1 MVCFRFLGEVVM
13 GGEKKGREEK
23 RRKKNQKVPRG
34 NYRLLARSK
43 TYPVSMLPRGNE
55 RCSIE

>member
-13 GGEKKGREEK
+13 EGEKKGGG
-23 RRKKNQKVPRG
+23 KKKVPRG

-43 TYPVSMLPRGNE
+43 TYLVSMLPRGNE